1 MEGQILTKGKASTV
15 EKEQA
20 ASFAAGMNFYKLF
33 WVFFVGCFLGVL
45 VETLWCL
52 VTKHHFESR
61 QGLIYGP
68 FNLVYGF
75 GTFLLTIS
83 LSWLTKKGDVWVFL
97 GGILIGDAFEY
108 FCSFLQEAMFGT
120 VSWQYDHLPL
130 SINGRITLKYSVFW
144 GLLALVWMKFLYPI
158 LSKWIEKIPSHI
170 GKPLTW
176 VLLVFMILNTVI
188 SGLAVTRMTQR
199 HDGIPAQ
206 SQIAVFLDEHYPD
219 ELMHRVYP
227 NMMYVDP

>member
-1 MEGQILTKGKASTV
+1 
-15 EKEQA
+15 
-20 ASFAAGMNFYKLF
+20 
-33 WVFFVGCFLGVL
+33 
-45 VETLWCL
+45 
-52 VTKHHFESR
+52 
-61 QGLIYGP
+61 
-68 FNLVYGF
+68 
-75 GTFLLTIS
+75 
-83 LSWLTKKGDVWVFL
+83 
-97 GGILIGDAFEY
+97 
-108 FCSFLQEAMFGT
+108 
-120 VSWQYDHLPL
+120 
-130 SINGRITLKYSVFW
+130 
-144 GLLALVWMKFLYPI
+144 MKFLYPI
-158 LSKWIEKIPSHI
+158 LSNWIEKIPSHI